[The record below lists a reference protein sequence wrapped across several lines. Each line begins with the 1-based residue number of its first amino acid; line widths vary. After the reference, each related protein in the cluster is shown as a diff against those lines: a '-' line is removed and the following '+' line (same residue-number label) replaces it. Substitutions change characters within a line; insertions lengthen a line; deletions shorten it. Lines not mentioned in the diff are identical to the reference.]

1 MSKCDGVGFCVCVGG
16 GQLPRISRHS
26 HGTVELQWFRPRSL
40 PWVFQVFGYSVD
52 FNNSSV
58 IDLSSEYSYF
68 PKMVAVI
75 GGGVVG
81 GLGAFIPQIPPLP
94 PISSHPPHVKGKIN
108 MIDGVSTTLHTK
120 YNCHCLVSRR
130 ISLSRRFTN
139 NNYKNMKIVLHS
151 RSSTFRST
159 RKIFFTYGIQYRF
172 KAQFLNSIYLIG
184 KISKLSL
191 CTKLKTDAA
200 FPPYILNL
208 TTFQISACYCF
219 NQRFQLG
226 DTRYKSPVQVT
237 PPSHVLQASVAVDV

>member
-1 MSKCDGVGFCVCVGG
+1 MSKCDGVGFYVCVGG
-16 GQLPRISRHS
+16 GQSPRISRHS

-58 IDLSSEYSYF
+58 IDFSSEYWYF

-75 GGGVVG
+75 RGGVVG
-81 GLGAFIPQIPPLP
+81 GLGAFTPQIPPPRP
-94 PISSHPPHVKGKIN
+94 PYPAKGKIN
-108 MIDGVSTTLHTK
+108 MALPQHSTKNIIVTASYPDVSL
-120 YNCHCLVSRR
+120 
-130 ISLSRRFTN
+130 SLSRRFTN

-151 RSSTFRST
+151 RSSTFRSSG
-159 RKIFFTYGIQYRF
+159 KIFFTYSIQYPF

-184 KISKLSL
+184 KISKLSP

-208 TTFQISACYCF
+208 TTFQI
-219 NQRFQLG
+219 
-226 DTRYKSPVQVT
+226 
-237 PPSHVLQASVAVDV
+237 ASFMF

>member
-1 MSKCDGVGFCVCVGG
+1 MSKCDGVGFYVCVGG
-16 GQLPRISRHS
+16 GQFPRISRHS

-52 FNNSSV
+52 FNNASN

-68 PKMVAVI
+68 LQN
-75 GGGVVG
+75 GCSDQGWCCRRSG
-81 GLGAFIPQIPPLP
+81 GLYPLP
-94 PISSHPPHVKGKIN
+94 PRHPYPAEGKT
-108 MIDGVSTTLHTK
+108 TTLHKK

-151 RSSTFRST
+151 RSGTFRRA

-184 KISKLSL
+184 KIS
-191 CTKLKTDAA
+191 
-200 FPPYILNL
+200 N
-208 TTFQISACYCF
+208 
-219 NQRFQLG
+219 
-226 DTRYKSPVQVT
+226 
-237 PPSHVLQASVAVDV
+237 

>member
-1 MSKCDGVGFCVCVGG
+1 MSKCDGVGFYVCVGG
-16 GQLPRISRHS
+16 GQFPRISRHS

-40 PWVFQVFGYSVD
+40 PCVFQVFGYSVD

-58 IDLSSEYSYF
+58 IDFSSEYSYF
-68 PKMVAVI
+68 PKIVAVI
-75 GGGVVG
+75 RSGVVG
-81 GLGAFIPQIPPLP
+81 GLGAFTPQIPPPPP
-94 PISSHPPHVKGKIN
+94 PISSEGE
-108 MIDGVSTTLHTK
+108 DQYGVSTTLHKK

-151 RSSTFRST
+151 RSSTFRSS
-159 RKIFFTYGIQYRF
+159 RKIFFTYSIQYRF

-200 FPPYILNL
+200 FPTYILNL

-219 NQRFQLG
+219 NQTLN
-226 DTRYKSPVQVT
+226 TRMY
-237 PPSHVLQASVAVDV
+237 